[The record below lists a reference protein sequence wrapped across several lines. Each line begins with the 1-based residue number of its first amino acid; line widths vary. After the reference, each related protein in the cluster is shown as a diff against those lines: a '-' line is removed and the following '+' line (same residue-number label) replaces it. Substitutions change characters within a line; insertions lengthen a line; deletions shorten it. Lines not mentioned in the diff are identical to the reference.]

1 MSDLYDQD
9 IVLWSEQQAE
19 RLRRH
24 AADGRVNSAGLD
36 WPNIIEEIESVG
48 NEQRHAVESLLIQ
61 ALTHRLKILAWPE
74 ARDEEHWR
82 MESRLFRVQA
92 MARFVPSM
100 RQRIDLA
107 VIYQRVLRAMPL
119 RIEGQQSSPVPETC
133 PDTLDQLL
141 SGEPCGM
148 FPEQDFR

>member
-1 MSDLYDQD
+1 
-9 IVLWSEQQAE
+9 
-19 RLRRH
+19 
-24 AADGRVNSAGLD
+24 
-36 WPNIIEEIESVG
+36 
-48 NEQRHAVESLLIQ
+48 
-61 ALTHRLKILAWPE
+61 
-74 ARDEEHWR
+74 

-119 RIEGQQSSPVPETC
+119 RIDGQQPLPVPETC